1 MKKILITGVNSYIGT
16 SVKNWLNKF
25 PDMYYVETISV
36 RDSSWLD
43 YDFSKF
49 DVVFHTA
56 GIVHNMKKNKN
67 SNLYYQVNRDL
78 TLDIAKKAKESGVNQ
93 FIFMSSMSVYNGR
106 KYSIINNTT
115 VPISKGMYSDSKLQ
129 AEVLLQNIQDS
140 NFKVAIVRPPMIFGP
155 NCKGNFPRLV
165 KLSMKLPFFPNIDN
179 KRSMIFIDN
188 FCEFIRLLID
198 SNNGGVYFP
207 QNENYYSTTEIVKI
221 IAKYFNKKIYFTK
234 LFNIII
240 YLTKNFIHP
249 IDKMFGNL
257 VYDKSI
263 SKHFDNKYII
273 VNNYDSIIM
282 SIKNN

>member
-1 MKKILITGVNSYIGT
+1 VKKILITGVNSYIGT